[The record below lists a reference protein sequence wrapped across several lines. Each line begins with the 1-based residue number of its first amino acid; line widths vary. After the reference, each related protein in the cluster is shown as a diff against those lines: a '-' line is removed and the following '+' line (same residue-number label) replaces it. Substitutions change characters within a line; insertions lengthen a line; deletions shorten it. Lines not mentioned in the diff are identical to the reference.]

1 MDGVAWFGVLGP
13 LEVTAH
19 GRPVTVAGR
28 SQRELLAVLLL
39 RANRLVEVDFM
50 IDALWPGRPPP
61 SARRQVQNSVGR
73 LRRTLV
79 AGGVPDTPLETR
91 RGGYLLRVL
100 PGELDLLSFARHVE
114 AARGL
119 DRAGRADA
127 AAARLRAALALW
139 RGRPLVELDNAVA
152 VAGARRLAEERT
164 AVLEECLGLEL
175 RLGRHHEILGDL
187 TALVEEHPLR
197 ERPRA
202 LLMTALHRAGRT
214 AEALE
219 EYHRARAAFVTELGL
234 EPGPEL
240 RDLEQAIL
248 TGALDPPPPAAPPER
263 ARPRQLLPDIID
275 FTGRADLTD
284 RLETL
289 LRTAGTATAVV
300 VAAVAGQAGVGK
312 TALATHVAHRV
323 SEAFPDGQLHV
334 DLGGGGQDRPAEPAE
349 VLARFLRAL
358 GAHGQEI
365 PPGLAERAEQYRSAV
380 AGLRMLVV
388 LDNAVDEA
396 QLRPL
401 LPGAPGCAVLITS
414 RSRLAGLPGMV
425 LVELG
430 VLESGQAVDLLAR
443 IVGAGRVGAEADAAH
458 ELARLCGHLP
468 LALRIAGARLATRPD
483 WPVAELVRRLADERR
498 RLDEL
503 TYGDLEVR
511 AGLSFSHGRLGAA
524 SQRLFHLLGHLYAPE
539 FALWV
544 CAALLDTTA
553 EEVGPLL
560 DELVEA
566 QLLQPSGTGRA
577 RYRLHDL
584 VRLFA
589 RGSGGEDPRPAVAR
603 ALGGWLALTER
614 AHIAVSGGD
623 YATLHSPAPR
633 WTRGLPELPADPLA
647 WYDLER
653 LNLMTAVHQA
663 AAAGL
668 DDLCWDLVASGYTL
682 FLTRGHN
689 DDLEET
695 LRAALVCTRRAGNAR
710 GTATMLM
717 GLGLLG
723 TYRHDYVAA
732 AEALE
737 ESIRLFREIGERQG
751 LVYAIGV
758 AAHVDGMLGRYD
770 HAVALH
776 EEALEVHRASGDLGA
791 EVLLLRS
798 LGQLLVEIGRLEQ
811 AGPHLER
818 ALLAGRDGDRRVH
831 AEVLYWLGQLH
842 LAAGEVEPA
851 ESAFKEMLAIAED
864 LVDPREEAEARYGLG
879 LVRLHTGAHGAAA
892 GLFRQALALN
902 RPLGEPLT
910 EGRIRTALGVLHH
923 GNGQP
928 RQAVDHLTEAARIF
942 DAIGIPLW
950 SGRAYRALA
959 DAHEALGDGPAADA
973 ARRRA
978 LALFTEVGAP
988 EAAELARPGGD
999 RPRRDVP

>member
-1 MDGVAWFGVLGP
+1 MDGVVWFGILGP
-13 LEVTAH
+13 LEVTAS

-39 RANRLVEVDFM
+39 RANRPVEVDFM
-50 IDALWPGRPPP
+50 IDSLWPGRSPP
-61 SARRQVQNSVGR
+61 SARRQIQNSVGR

-79 AGGVPDTPLETR
+79 AGGVPATTLETR

-100 PGELDLLSFARHVE
+100 PGELDALSFARHVE
-114 AARGL
+114 SGRRLAA
-119 DRAGRADA
+119 DGRADDE
-127 AAARLRAALALW
+127 AARLRAALALW
-139 RGRPLVELDNAVA
+139 GGRPLAELDSPVA
-152 VAGARRLAEERT
+152 VAQARRLLEDRT
-164 AVLEECLGLEL
+164 AVLEECVALEL
-175 RLGRHHEILGDL
+175 RLGRHHEVMGDL
-187 TALVEEHPLR
+187 KTLVEEHPLR

-219 EYHRARAAFVTELGL
+219 EYRRARATFVTELGL
-234 EPGPEL
+234 EPGAEL
-240 RDLEQAIL
+240 RDLQHAIL
-248 TGALDPPPPAAPPER
+248 TGALDAPPAPR
-263 ARPRQLLPDIID
+263 ADRTRPRQLLPDITD
-275 FTGRADLTD
+275 FTGREDLAD

-289 LRTAGTATAVV
+289 LRTAGTATGVV

-323 SEAFPDGQLHV
+323 SASFPDGQLYV
-334 DLGGGGQDRPAEPAE
+334 DLGGGQARPAEPVE

-358 GAHGQEI
+358 GAQGHEI
-365 PPGLAERAEQYRSAV
+365 PPGLEERAEQYRSAV

-401 LPGAPGCAVLITS
+401 LPGTPGCAVLVTS
-414 RSRLAGLPGMV
+414 RSRLAGLSGMV

-430 VLESGQAVDLLAR
+430 VLEGGQAVDLLAR
-443 IVGAGRVGAEADAAH
+443 IVGTGRVEAEADAARD
-458 ELARLCGHLP
+458 LARLCGHLP

-483 WPVAELVRRLADERR
+483 WPLAELVRRLADERR

-511 AGLSFSHGRLGAA
+511 AGLSFSHARLSAA
-524 SQRLFHLLGHLYAPE
+524 SRRLFHLLGHLYAPE
-539 FALWV
+539 FASWV
-544 CAALLDTTA
+544 CAALLDTTTDGI
-553 EEVGPLL
+553 GPLL
-560 DELVEA
+560 DELVAA

-589 RGSGGEDPRPAVAR
+589 RGSGSEDPRPAIAR

-623 YATLHSPAPR
+623 FATLHSDAPR
-633 WTRGLPELPADPLA
+633 WTAGLPDLPADPLA

-663 AAAGL
+663 ATAGL
-668 DDLCWDLVASGYTL
+668 DELCWDLVASGYTL

-689 DDLEET
+689 DDWEET
-695 LRAALVCTRRAGNAR
+695 LRAALTCTRLAGNAR

-723 TYRHDYVAA
+723 TYRHDYAGA

-737 ESIRLFREIGERQG
+737 ESMRLFREIGERQG
-751 LVYAIGV
+751 LVYALGV

-798 LGQLLVEIGRLEQ
+798 LGQLLVEIGRLEH
-811 AGPHLER
+811 ARPHLER

-842 LAAGEVEPA
+842 LAAAEVGPA
-851 ESAFKEMLAIAED
+851 ESAFKDMLAIAED
-864 LVDPREEAEARYGLG
+864 LADPREEAEARYGLG
-879 LVRLHTGAHGAAA
+879 LVRLNTGALGAAA

-910 EGRIRTALGVLHH
+910 EGRIRTALGILHCR
-923 GNGQP
+923 NGQP
-928 RQAVDHLTEAARIF
+928 RQAIGHLTEAAGIF
-942 DAIGIPLW
+942 DTIGIPLW

-959 DAHEALGDGPAADA
+959 DAREAHGDRTAAHA
-973 ARRRA
+973 ARKRA
-978 LALFTEVGAP
+978 LTLFTSVGAP
-988 EAAELARPGGD
+988 EAADIAGPDAD
-999 RPRRDVP
+999 RPP